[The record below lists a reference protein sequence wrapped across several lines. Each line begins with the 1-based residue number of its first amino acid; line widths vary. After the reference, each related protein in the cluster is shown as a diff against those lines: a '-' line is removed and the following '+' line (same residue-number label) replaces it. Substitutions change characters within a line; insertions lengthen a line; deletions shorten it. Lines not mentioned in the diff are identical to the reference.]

1 MEQFLPDGISIVDI
15 ITLMA
20 GLATFLTVIAVWNAA
35 LAHDPMRGRLKAL
48 SARRAAL
55 KSGYTAAK
63 KRAPINNAKSMGFMK
78 QVVNRLNLMKDEQNK
93 KIGQQMAEAGI
104 RSRDAIVVFMF
115 FKLVLPIIIGIA
127 AFVALFGFQVMDWP
141 YTYKLIA
148 AVGSMLVASMGP
160 DFYIK
165 NTIQKRQHAMRKGLP
180 DALDLL
186 VICAEAGLTLDS
198 ALQRVARENER
209 ACPELADEFSLTAIE
224 LGFLQRRR
232 DALSNLAQRVPMP
245 AIKAVVA
252 TLIQSEKYGTPLA
265 QSLRVLS
272 SEFRNERMMRAEEKA
287 ARLPAIMT
295 VPLIVFIM
303 PTLFVV
309 LIGPAACSV
318 SDQFLNAGI
327 GQ

>member
-1 MEQFLPDGISIVDI
+1 MEDMLPFGLETVDV

-20 GLATFLTVIAVWNAA
+20 GLATFLLVVAIWNTT

-48 SARRAAL
+48 DARRQVL
-55 KSGYTAAK
+55 KADYTAARR
-63 KRAPINNAKSMGFMK
+63 RAPIKRAKSMGFMK
-78 QVVNRLNLMKDEQNK
+78 QVVNRLNLMKDEQNQ
-93 KIGQQMAEAGI
+93 KIGAQMAEAGI
-104 RSRDAIVVFMF
+104 RSKDAIIVFMF
-115 FKLVLPIIIGIA
+115 FKLVLPVIIGII
-127 AFVALFGFQVMDWP
+127 AFVALFGFQVTDWP
-141 YTYKLIA
+141 STYKLVA
-148 AVGSMLVASMGP
+148 AVGAMLLASMGP

-165 NTIQKRQHAMRKGLP
+165 NAIQKRQDAIRKGLP

-186 VICAEAGLTLDS
+186 VICAEAGLTLD
-198 ALQRVARENER
+198 AAMLRVARENEK
-209 ACPELADEFSLTAIE
+209 ACPELADEFSLTSIE
-224 LGFLQRRR
+224 LGFLQERRQ
-232 DALSNLAQRVPMP
+232 ALTNLTMRVPMP
-245 AIKAVVA
+245 AIKAVSA

-272 SEFRNERMMRAEEKA
+272 AEFRNERMMKAEEKA

-318 SDQFLNAGI
+318 SDQFI
-327 GQ
+327 GRG